1 MIETVHGRFALYLI
15 TPVSHT
21 VSPYIEAIA
30 VSLVRIH
37 AYYEE
42 CGWSKGIALLLLA
55 FKCKVFLPTKDR
67 LLKITYKSWF

>member
-1 MIETVHGRFALYLI
+1 MIETVHGRFALYLT

-21 VSPYIEAIA
+21 VSPYIEA
-30 VSLVRIH
+30 SCFLVRIH

-67 LLKITYKSWF
+67 LLKNTYKSWF